1 MDNNFNFNLINK
13 KTVLKKNYN
22 ISEKQNYNISDRAL
36 KNYKL
41 KIYLLPYTFL
51 KNSYNSVI
59 PLTIYQTWYTKD
71 LPPKM
76 HETVELLKKQNP
88 EFEHF
93 LYDDDDCRKFIKEN
107 FDKYV
112 LNAYDSL
119 IPGAYKADLWRLC
132 ILYIKGGIY
141 MDIKLN
147 CVNGFKLL
155 ELTEDEHFAL
165 DRISHFTTPKPI
177 FNALLV
183 CKKENPLLL
192 LGIKKI
198 VDNVKKKYYGPNALY
213 PTGPG
218 MLSEVLLRNNLNINI
233 DLLHYEDTKYLIYKN
248 RFVISLVYPEYTQ
261 ERKTHYAYYYH
272 NKNIYK

>member
-1 MDNNFNFNLINK
+1 MNNIFNFNFIDK
-13 KTVLKKNYN
+13 KKVL
-22 ISEKQNYNISDRAL
+22 KQNYNTAL

-41 KIYLLPYTFL
+41 KIYLLPYTFF

-76 HETVELLKKQNP
+76 HENVELLKKQNP

-93 LYDDDDCRKFIKEN
+93 LYDDNDCRKFIKEN
-107 FDKYV
+107 FDKDV

-155 ELTEDEHFAL
+155 ELTEDEHFVL
-165 DRISHFTTPKPI
+165 DRISCFTTPKPI
-177 FNALLV
+177 YNALIV
-183 CKKENPLLL
+183 CNKENPLLL

-218 MLSEVLLRNNLNINI
+218 MLSEVLLSNNLNINI

-248 RFVISLVYPEYTQ
+248 RFVISVAYPEYTQ
-261 ERKTHYAYYYH
+261 ERKTHYGYYYD
-272 NKNIYK
+272 NKNIYRSF